1 MIPGREIMIAAV
13 MLLIVLEPMCG
24 YLVGKHNG
32 ERDERTRAQA
42 ELVTTMQAMAARSA
56 ELATA
61 DAAQLAAAEKRRRQT
76 QATMDKLSEQVTDY
90 EATYSPLDDCALDD
104 RGVQLWNAANAGT
117 DAPSAGAADGAVR
130 AAAAAERALSG
141 GGGPGRRRGGG
152 GGAPRGRRGPA
163 RGGRRGA
170 AGGGQA

>member
-32 ERDERTRAQA
+32 ARGERTRAQA
-42 ELVTTMQAMAARSA
+42 ELVTTMQTMAARSA

-61 DAAQLAAAEKRRRQT
+61 DAARLAAAETRRRQT
-76 QATMDKLSEQVTDY
+76 QATMDKLSAQVSDY
-90 EATYSPLDDCALDD
+90 VATYSPLDDCALDD

-117 DAPSAGAADGAVR
+117 AAPAAGAADGAVR
-130 AAAAAERALSG
+130 SAAAAERRQSQE
-141 GGGPGRRRGGG
+141 
-152 GGAPRGRRGPA
+152 
-163 RGGRRGA
+163 GA
-170 AGGGQA
+170 ATKSRGSNEDLPPMQR

>member
-90 EATYSPLDDCALDD
+90 VATYSPLDDCALDD

-130 AAAAAERALSG
+130 AAAAAERPLSEE
-141 GGGPGRRRGGG
+141 RRPAQPRGGSEDS
-152 GGAPRGRRGPA
+152 PPMQR
-163 RGGRRGA
+163 
-170 AGGGQA
+170 